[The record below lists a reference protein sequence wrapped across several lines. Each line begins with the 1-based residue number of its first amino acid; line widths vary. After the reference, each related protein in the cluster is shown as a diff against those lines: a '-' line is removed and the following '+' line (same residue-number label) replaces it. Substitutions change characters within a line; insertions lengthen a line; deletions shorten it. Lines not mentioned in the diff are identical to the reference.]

1 MTTMVVIII
10 LKMIERD
17 GNPPATLPLPS
28 EAPPTSLVNHIYNPY
43 PQNSKKWCPNIEN
56 MSKLI
61 GWQTRD
67 I

>member
-1 MTTMVVIII
+1 MTTMIVIII

-43 PQNSKKWCPNIEN
+43 PQNSKK
-56 MSKLI
+56 
-61 GWQTRD
+61 
-67 I
+67 

>member
-17 GNPPATLPLPS
+17 GNPPATLPS

-43 PQNSKKWCPNIEN
+43 TQNSKK
-56 MSKLI
+56 
-61 GWQTRD
+61 
-67 I
+67 